1 MKKVFFMLATALM
14 SSAMV
19 TAEIIWSPAEGQTDT
34 VVTWAKP
41 FTIFKQSFA
50 TCQQGN
56 LLKLTL
62 NNATDVIELKSN
74 GQKLP
79 GSRFSN
85 ITGAASYECYLT
97 QAMLDTCKLYGMEL
111 CGASFGI
118 KQIEILDGKAGNMKT
133 GETIWTGYF
142 WVDNWNT
149 LELFKEALT
158 AEDLSKYAS
167 MRIYHEGPEN
177 GFILNL
183 LANWADT
190 GKIAEIGPS
199 VSTENNPLQYKSEEG
214 VNFVELDLTKVN
226 PLTVINTVGS
236 DRLMIQCNKEAQSPF
251 NMTDIVLLPKQET
264 ATFNY
269 EIDMPSLSIKG
280 IYDLLGRRV
289 EAINSNGLYIVDGKK
304 VMVTNK

>member
-1 MKKVFFMLATALM
+1 M
-14 SSAMV
+14 
-19 TAEIIWSPAEGQTDT
+19 
-34 VVTWAKP
+34 
-41 FTIFKQSFA
+41 
-50 TCQQGN
+50 
-56 LLKLTL
+56 
-62 NNATDVIELKSN
+62 
-74 GQKLP
+74 
-79 GSRFSN
+79 
-85 ITGAASYECYLT
+85 T

-118 KQIEILDGKAGNMKT
+118 KMIEILDGKAGNMKT

-177 GFILNL
+177 GFVLNL

-190 GKIAEIGPS
+190 GVIAKIGPS
-199 VSTENNPLQYKSEEG
+199 APAEDYALQYKSEG
-214 VNFVELDLTKVN
+214 GQKFVELDLTKVN
-226 PLTVINTVGS
+226 PLTVINNVSS
-236 DRLMIQCNKEAQSPF
+236 DRLMIQGNKEAQSAF
-251 NMTDIVLLPKQET
+251 NMTDIVLVPKQNT
-264 ATFNY
+264 ATSY
-269 EIDMPSLSIKG
+269 QSLDKVSPSVEG

-289 EAINSNGLYIVDGKK
+289 ETINSNGLYIVNGKK

>member
-1 MKKVFFMLATALM
+1 MKKYFFMLATALM

-34 VVTWAKP
+34 VVTWAKT
-41 FTIFKQSFA
+41 FTIPQQSFA
-50 TCQQGN
+50 KCQQGN

-85 ITGAASYECYLT
+85 IAGEASYECFLT

-142 WVDNWNT
+142 WVDDWKT

-167 MRIYHEGPEN
+167 VRIYHEGPEN
-177 GFILNL
+177 GFVLKS
-183 LANWADT
+183 LASWDDA

-199 VSTENNPLQYKSEEG
+199 VSTENNPLQYKSEGEL
-214 VNFVELDLTKVN
+214 NFVELDSTKVN
-226 PLTVINTVGS
+226 TLTVINTVGS

-251 NMTDIVLLPKQET
+251 NMTDIVLVPKQGT
-264 ATFNY
+264 ATTNY
-269 EIDMPSLSIKG
+269 EMDMPSLSIKG

>member
-34 VVTWAKP
+34 VVTWEKT
-41 FTIFKQSFA
+41 FTISKQSFA

-85 ITGAASYECYLT
+85 IAGAESYECFLT

-118 KQIEILDGKAGNMKT
+118 KQIEISDGKAGNMKT

-142 WVDNWNT
+142 WVDDWKT

-167 MRIYHEGPEN
+167 MRIYHERPEN
-177 GFILNL
+177 GFVLKL
-183 LANWADT
+183 LANWDDA

-199 VSTENNPLQYKSEEG
+199 VSTENNPLQYKSEG
-214 VNFVELDLTKVN
+214 GLNFVELDLTKVN

-251 NMTDIVLLPKQET
+251 NMTDIVLVPKQGT
-264 ATFNY
+264 ATTNY
-269 EIDMPSLSIKG
+269 EMDMPSLSIKG

>member
-1 MKKVFFMLATALM
+1 MKKVFLMLATALM
-14 SSAMV
+14 SCAMV
-19 TAEIIWSPAEGQTDT
+19 TAETIWTPAEGQTDT
-34 VVTWAKP
+34 VVTWEKT
-41 FTIFKQSFA
+41 FTISKEYFA
-50 TCQQGN
+50 SCQQGN

-85 ITGAASYECYLT
+85 IAGAESYECFMT

-118 KQIEILDGKAGNMKT
+118 TNIEILDGKAGNMKM

-177 GFILNL
+177 GFVLNL
-183 LANWADT
+183 LANWDEA
-190 GKIAEIGPS
+190 GVIAKIGPS
-199 VSTENNPLQYKSEEG
+199 APAEDYALQYKSEG
-214 VNFVELDLTKVN
+214 GQNFVELDLTKVN
-226 PLTVINTVGS
+226 PLTVINNVSS
-236 DRLMIQCNKEAQSPF
+236 DRLMIQGNKEAQSAF
-251 NMTDIVLLPKQET
+251 NMTDIVLVPKQNT
-264 ATFNY
+264 ATSY
-269 EIDMPSLSIKG
+269 QSLDKVSPSVEG

-289 EAINSNGLYIVDGKK
+289 ETINSNGLYIVNGKK

>member
-34 VVTWAKP
+34 VVTWEKT
-41 FTIFKQSFA
+41 FTISKQSFA

-79 GSRFSN
+79 GSRFSK
-85 ITGAASYECYLT
+85 IAGAESYECYLT
-97 QAMLDTCKLYGMEL
+97 PAMLDTCKLYGMEL

-142 WVDNWNT
+142 WVDNWKT

-167 MRIYHEGPEN
+167 VRIYHEGPEN
-177 GFILNL
+177 GFVLKL
-183 LANWADT
+183 LASWDDA

-199 VSTENNPLQYKSEEG
+199 VSTENNPLQYKSEG
-214 VNFVELDLTKVN
+214 GLNFVELDLTKVN

>member
-1 MKKVFFMLATALM
+1 MKKVFLMLATALM
-14 SSAMV
+14 SCAMV
-19 TAEIIWSPAEGQTDT
+19 TAETIWTPAEGQTDT
-34 VVTWAKP
+34 VVTWAKT
-41 FTIFKQSFA
+41 FTISKEYFA
-50 TCQQGN
+50 SCQQGN

-85 ITGAASYECYLT
+85 IAEAESYECFMT

-118 KQIEILDGKAGNMKT
+118 TKIEILDGKAGNMKM

-158 AEDLSKYAS
+158 VEDLSKYAS

-183 LANWADT
+183 LANWEDA
-190 GKIAEIGPS
+190 GVLAKIGPS
-199 VSTENNPLQYKSEEG
+199 APAEDYALQYKSEG
-214 VNFVELDLTKVN
+214 GQNFVELDLTKVN
-226 PLTVINTVGS
+226 PLTVINNVSS
-236 DRLMIQCNKEAQSPF
+236 DRLMIQGNKEAQSAF
-251 NMTDIVLLPKQET
+251 NITDVVLVQKQNT
-264 ATFNY
+264 ATANY
-269 EIDMPSLSIKG
+269 DMDRVSLSVEG

-289 EAINSNGLYIVDGKK
+289 ETINSNGLYIVNGKK

>member
-1 MKKVFFMLATALM
+1 MKKYFFMLATALM

-19 TAEIIWSPAEGQTDT
+19 TAETIWTPAEGQTDT
-34 VVTWAKP
+34 VVTWEKT
-41 FTIFKQSFA
+41 FTISKEYFA
-50 TCQQGN
+50 SCQQGN
-56 LLKLTL
+56 LLKLSL

-79 GSRFSN
+79 GSRFSK
-85 ITGAASYECYLT
+85 IAEAGSYECFLT

-118 KQIEILDGKAGNMKT
+118 KKIEILDGKAGNMKT

-142 WVDNWNT
+142 WVENWKT

-177 GFILNL
+177 GFVLKL
-183 LANWADT
+183 LANWDDA

-199 VSTENNPLQYKSEEG
+199 VSTENNPLQYKSEG
-214 VNFVELDLTKVN
+214 GLNFVELDLTKVN

-251 NMTDIVLLPKQET
+251 NMTDIVLVPKQGT
-264 ATFNY
+264 ATTNY
-269 EIDMPSLSIKG
+269 EMDMPSPSIKG

>member
-1 MKKVFFMLATALM
+1 MLATALM

-34 VVTWAKP
+34 VVTWEKT
-41 FTIFKQSFA
+41 FTISKQSFA

-79 GSRFSN
+79 GSRFSK
-85 ITGAASYECYLT
+85 IAGAESYECYLT

-177 GFILNL
+177 GFVLKL
-183 LANWADT
+183 LANWDDA
-190 GKIAEIGPS
+190 GKIAEIAPS
-199 VSTENNPLQYKSEEG
+199 VSTENNPLQYKSEG
-214 VNFVELDLTKVN
+214 GLNFVELDLTKVN

-236 DRLMIQCNKEAQSPF
+236 DRLMIQCSKEAQLPF
-251 NMTDIVLLPKQET
+251 NMTDIVLVPKQGT
-264 ATFNY
+264 ATTNY
-269 EIDMPSLSIKG
+269 EMDMPSLSIKG

>member
-34 VVTWAKP
+34 VVTWEKT
-41 FTIFKQSFA
+41 FTISEQSFA

-79 GSRFSN
+79 GSRFSK
-85 ITGAASYECYLT
+85 IAGAESYECFLT

-167 MRIYHEGPEN
+167 VRIYHEGPEN
-177 GFILNL
+177 GFVLKL
-183 LANWADT
+183 LASWDDA

-199 VSTENNPLQYKSEEG
+199 VSTENNPLQYKSEG
-214 VNFVELDLTKVN
+214 GLNFVELDLTKVN

-236 DRLMIQCNKEAQSPF
+236 DRLMIQCSKEAQLPF
-251 NMTDIVLLPKQET
+251 NMTDIVLVPKQGT
-264 ATFNY
+264 ATTNY
-269 EIDMPSLSIKG
+269 EMDMPSPSIKG

>member
-1 MKKVFFMLATALM
+1 MKKYFFMLATALM

-34 VVTWAKP
+34 VVTWEKT
-41 FTIFKQSFA
+41 FTISKQSFA

-56 LLKLTL
+56 LLKLSL

-85 ITGAASYECYLT
+85 IAGAESYECFLT

-142 WVDNWNT
+142 WVENWKT

-177 GFILNL
+177 GFILKL
-183 LANWADT
+183 LANWDDA

-199 VSTENNPLQYKSEEG
+199 VSTENNPLQYKSEG
-214 VNFVELDLTKVN
+214 GLNFVELDLTKVN

-236 DRLMIQCNKEAQSPF
+236 DRLMIQCNEEAQPPF
-251 NMTDIVLLPKQET
+251 NMTDIVLVPKQGT
-264 ATFNY
+264 ATTNY
-269 EIDMPSLSIKG
+269 EMDMPSLSIKG

>member
-34 VVTWAKP
+34 VVTWEKT
-41 FTIFKQSFA
+41 FTISKQSFA

-79 GSRFSN
+79 GSRFSK
-85 ITGAASYECYLT
+85 IAGAESYECFLT

-142 WVDNWNT
+142 WVDDWKT

-167 MRIYHEGPEN
+167 VRIYHEGPEN
-177 GFILNL
+177 GFVLKL
-183 LANWADT
+183 LANWDDA

-199 VSTENNPLQYKSEEG
+199 VSTENNPLQYKSEG
-214 VNFVELDLTKVN
+214 GLNFVELDLTKVN

-236 DRLMIQCNKEAQSPF
+236 DRLMIQCSKEAQLPF
-251 NMTDIVLLPKQET
+251 NMTDIVLVPKQGT
-264 ATFNY
+264 ATTNY
-269 EIDMPSLSIKG
+269 EMDMPSLSIKG

>member
-1 MKKVFFMLATALM
+1 
-14 SSAMV
+14 MV
-19 TAEIIWSPAEGQTDT
+19 TAETIWTPAEGQTDT
-34 VVTWAKP
+34 VVTWEKT
-41 FTIFKQSFA
+41 FTISKQSFA

-85 ITGAASYECYLT
+85 IAEAGSYECFLT

-142 WVDNWNT
+142 WVDNWKT

-167 MRIYHEGPEN
+167 VRIYHEGPEN
-177 GFILNL
+177 GFVLKL
-183 LANWADT
+183 LASWDDA

-199 VSTENNPLQYKSEEG
+199 VSTENNPLQYKSEG
-214 VNFVELDLTKVN
+214 GLNFVELDLTKVN

-251 NMTDIVLLPKQET
+251 NMTDIVLVPKQGT
-264 ATFNY
+264 ATTNY
-269 EIDMPSLSIKG
+269 EMDMPSLSIKG

>member
-1 MKKVFFMLATALM
+1 MKKVFLMLATALM
-14 SSAMV
+14 SCAMV
-19 TAEIIWSPAEGQTDT
+19 TAETIWTPAEGQTDT
-34 VVTWAKP
+34 VVTWEKT
-41 FTIFKQSFA
+41 FTISKEYFA
-50 TCQQGN
+50 SCQQGN

-79 GSRFSN
+79 GSRFSK
-85 ITGAASYECYLT
+85 IAGAESYECYLT

-142 WVDNWNT
+142 WVDSWNT

-167 MRIYHEGPEN
+167 VRIYHEGPEN
-177 GFILNL
+177 GFILKL
-183 LANWADT
+183 LANWDDA

-199 VSTENNPLQYKSEEG
+199 VSTENNPLQYKSEG
-214 VNFVELDLTKVN
+214 GLNFVELDLTKVN

-236 DRLMIQCNKEAQSPF
+236 DRLMIQCSKEAQLPF
-251 NMTDIVLLPKQET
+251 NMTDIVLVPKQGT
-264 ATFNY
+264 ATTNY
-269 EIDMPSLSIKG
+269 EMDMPSLSIKG

>member
-1 MKKVFFMLATALM
+1 
-14 SSAMV
+14 MV
-19 TAEIIWSPAEGQTDT
+19 TAETIWTPAEGQTDT
-34 VVTWAKP
+34 VVTWEKT
-41 FTIFKQSFA
+41 FTISKEYFA
-50 TCQQGN
+50 SCQQGN

-74 GQKLP
+74 GQTLP

-85 ITGAASYECYLT
+85 IAGAESYECFMT

-118 KQIEILDGKAGNMKT
+118 TKIEILDGKAGNMKT

-142 WVDNWNT
+142 WVDNWKT

-177 GFILNL
+177 GFVLKL
-183 LANWADT
+183 LANWDDA

-199 VSTENNPLQYKSEEG
+199 VSTENNPLQYKSEG
-214 VNFVELDLTKVN
+214 GLNFVELDLTKVN

-236 DRLMIQCNKEAQSPF
+236 DRLMIQCNKEAQLPF
-251 NMTDIVLLPKQET
+251 NMTDIVLVPKQET
-264 ATFNY
+264 ATVNY
-269 EIDMPSLSIKG
+269 EMNMPSLSIKG

>member
-34 VVTWAKP
+34 VVTWEKT
-41 FTIFKQSFA
+41 FTISKEYFA
-50 TCQQGN
+50 SCQQGN

-85 ITGAASYECYLT
+85 IAEAGSYECFLT
-97 QAMLDTCKLYGMEL
+97 QAVLDTCKLYGMEL

-142 WVDNWNT
+142 WVDNWKT

-167 MRIYHEGPEN
+167 VRIYHEGPEN
-177 GFILNL
+177 GFVLKL
-183 LANWADT
+183 LANWDDA

-199 VSTENNPLQYKSEEG
+199 VSTENNPLQYKSEG
-214 VNFVELDLTKVN
+214 GLNFVELDLTKVN

-251 NMTDIVLLPKQET
+251 NMTDIVLVPKQGT
-264 ATFNY
+264 ATTNY
-269 EIDMPSLSIKG
+269 EMDMPSLSIKG

>member
-34 VVTWAKP
+34 VVTWEKT
-41 FTIFKQSFA
+41 FTISKQSFA

-85 ITGAASYECYLT
+85 IAEAGSYECFLT

-142 WVDNWNT
+142 WVDNWKT

-167 MRIYHEGPEN
+167 VRIYHEGPEN
-177 GFILNL
+177 GFVLKL
-183 LANWADT
+183 LANWEDA

-199 VSTENNPLQYKSEEG
+199 VSTENNPLQYKSEG
-214 VNFVELDLTKVN
+214 GLNFVELDLTKVN

-251 NMTDIVLLPKQET
+251 NMTDIVLVPKQET
-264 ATFNY
+264 ATVNY
-269 EIDMPSLSIKG
+269 EMNMPSLSIKG

>member
-34 VVTWAKP
+34 VVTWEKT
-41 FTIFKQSFA
+41 FTISKQSFA

-85 ITGAASYECYLT
+85 IAGAKSYECYLT

-142 WVDNWNT
+142 WVDNWKT

-158 AEDLSKYAS
+158 AEDLSQYAS

-177 GFILNL
+177 GFVLKL
-183 LANWADT
+183 LANWDDA

-199 VSTENNPLQYKSEEG
+199 VSTENNPLQYKSEG
-214 VNFVELDLTKVN
+214 GLNFVELDLTKVN

-236 DRLMIQCNKEAQSPF
+236 DRLMIQCSKEAQLPF
-251 NMTDIVLLPKQET
+251 NMTDIVLVPKQGT
-264 ATFNY
+264 ATTNY
-269 EIDMPSLSIKG
+269 EMDMPSPSIKG

>member
-1 MKKVFFMLATALM
+1 MKKYFFMLAIELM

-34 VVTWAKP
+34 VVTWEKT
-41 FTIFKQSFA
+41 FTISKQSFA

-85 ITGAASYECYLT
+85 IAEAGSYECFLT

-142 WVDNWNT
+142 WVYNWNT

-177 GFILNL
+177 GFILKL
-183 LANWADT
+183 LANWDDA

-199 VSTENNPLQYKSEEG
+199 VSTENNPLQYKSEG
-214 VNFVELDLTKVN
+214 GLNFVELDLTKVN

-251 NMTDIVLLPKQET
+251 NVTDIVLVPKRGT
-264 ATFNY
+264 AITNY
-269 EIDMPSLSIKG
+269 EMDMPSLSIKG

>member
-1 MKKVFFMLATALM
+1 MKKYFFMLATALM

-34 VVTWAKP
+34 VVTWEKT
-41 FTIFKQSFA
+41 FTISKQSFA

-56 LLKLTL
+56 LLKLSL

-79 GSRFSN
+79 GSRFSK
-85 ITGAASYECYLT
+85 IAGAESYECFLT

-142 WVDNWNT
+142 WVENWKT

-177 GFILNL
+177 GFVLKL
-183 LANWADT
+183 LANWDDA

-199 VSTENNPLQYKSEEG
+199 VSTENNPLQYKSEGEL
-214 VNFVELDLTKVN
+214 NFVELDLTKVN

-251 NMTDIVLLPKQET
+251 NMTDIVLVPKQET
-264 ATFNY
+264 ATVNY
-269 EIDMPSLSIKG
+269 EMNMPSLSIKG

>member
-34 VVTWAKP
+34 VVTWEKI
-41 FTIFKQSFA
+41 FTISKQSFA

-79 GSRFSN
+79 GSRFSK
-85 ITGAASYECYLT
+85 IAGAESYECFLT

-167 MRIYHEGPEN
+167 VRIYHEGPEN
-177 GFILNL
+177 GFVLKL
-183 LANWADT
+183 LASWDDA

-199 VSTENNPLQYKSEEG
+199 VSTENNPLQYKSEG
-214 VNFVELDLTKVN
+214 GLNFVELDLTKVN

-236 DRLMIQCNKEAQSPF
+236 DRLMIQCSKEAQSAF
-251 NMTDIVLLPKQET
+251 NMTDIVLVPKQGT
-264 ATFNY
+264 ATTNY
-269 EIDMPSLSIKG
+269 EMDMPSPSIKG

>member
-34 VVTWAKP
+34 VVTWEKT
-41 FTIFKQSFA
+41 FTISEQSFA
-50 TCQQGN
+50 MCQQGN
-56 LLKLTL
+56 LLKLSL

-79 GSRFSN
+79 GSRFSK
-85 ITGAASYECYLT
+85 IAGAASYECYLT

-177 GFILNL
+177 GFILKL
-183 LANWADT
+183 LANWDDT

-199 VSTENNPLQYKSEEG
+199 VSTENNPLQYKSEGEL
-214 VNFVELDLTKVN
+214 NFVELDLTKVN

-236 DRLMIQCNKEAQSPF
+236 DRLMIQCNKEEKSPF
-251 NMTDIVLLPKQET
+251 NMTDIVLVPKQGT
-264 ATFNY
+264 ATVNY
-269 EIDMPSLSIKG
+269 EMNMPSLSIKG